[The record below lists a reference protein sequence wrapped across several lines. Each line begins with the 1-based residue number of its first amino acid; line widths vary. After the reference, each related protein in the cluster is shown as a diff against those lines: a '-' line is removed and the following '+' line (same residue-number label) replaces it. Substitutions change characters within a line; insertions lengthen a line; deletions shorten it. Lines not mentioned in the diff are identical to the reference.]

1 MAYASRSGRARTSA
15 KSPRAFGVCDRD
27 GLWYNLDQLFWQW
40 EYRGPILQ
48 NLWIRVCKHCLDMP
62 NAQLRAITLPTDP
75 TPVWQPRPENFEA
88 AENDYR
94 TTLPGTVDPVTGL
107 PIPSQLQRV
116 TQDGQNRVEQPYGI
130 PTGLDQ
136 NAVMPYD
143 GVVQKN
149 FGVVLPI
156 ISIISNGDATIYVT
170 CSQPHGLIN
179 NDQISVEG
187 LTDRNACGFFS
198 ITMFTATLFTYT
210 VVNNIAAGSLLTPTT
225 RMVTAL
231 VGLPRGFDSIP
242 QVTP

>member
-1 MAYASRSGRARTSA
+1 MSYASKAGRARTSA
-15 KSPRAFGVCDRD
+15 KSPVAQAVCDRCGIWFSITD
-27 GLWYNLDQLFWQW
+27 TSFQSDW
-40 EYRGPILQ
+40 RGTALQ
-48 NLWIRVCKHCLDMP
+48 NLWLRVCRRCLDTP
-62 NAQLRAITLPTDP
+62 QQQLRSISLPADP

-94 TTLPGTVDPVTGL
+94 TTLPDTVDPVIGL

-116 TQDGQNRVEQPYGI
+116 TQDGQNLVEQPYGI

-156 ISIISNGDATIYVT
+156 LSIVSNGTATIYVT

-179 NDQISVEG
+179 NDQISAEG

-198 ITMFTATLFTYT
+198 VTMFTATLFTYT
-210 VVNNIAAGSLLTPTT
+210 VANNIAAGSLLMPTT